1 MAFTY
6 TDLVD
11 NDHNMLIQS
20 QWPGQQAEF
29 INSWRPKGACLEQ
42 LVAHHLSLSPH
53 RCRVAS
59 HEDWLSGS
67 FNLCIPVDVE
77 RHPRVLVRLPFP
89 HRFRSHTSPDMASE
103 KIRNEAGTFAWLSKH
118 CPNVPIPRLWA
129 FGLSD
134 GRSFRSLAQVSWARW
149 LYEWLRRKL
158 QQGLFDN
165 NRWHPF
171 APSNCPI
178 RLSTGYLIMDYIE
191 PQQGS
196 MLSTKWPSAN
206 QHHRRTL
213 FRSLANILL
222 DLIQVPLP
230 RIGSFRALDNGEVTL
245 SGRPLTAA
253 LASLE
258 AQNIPSEIPPLKTYC
273 SADTYIDDL
282 LHCHDTRLRDQPNAV
297 DGILDAK
304 GQMATVVVLKALKSH
319 FADRNLREG
328 PFMLQLTDLHESNI
342 FVDHQYNI
350 TSIVDLEWCCSLPIE
365 MQQPQ
370 FWLSGQEGNDFLR
383 EADPRMEASFLA
395 TYRGFLEVLDSERI
409 KRDSRSRLSFNPK
422 RILEAAIEKKSHWYF
437 AAVSNPRN
445 AYSFLID
452 YIQPLFAP
460 SHGEPTEAA
469 IFQDTFAPYYTVGA
483 LDLALEKVKE
493 KTFYDSELRALVDDQ
508 TTAL

>member
-1 MAFTY
+1 MAMTSRVKRVSIASSIFKSVHRRGRSGEHAKTGFGCLFIQEGVALHPFALLSRILAMAFTY

-20 QWPGQQAEF
+20 QRPGQQAEF

-67 FNLCIPVDVE
+67 FNLCIPVDIE

-89 HRFRSHTSPDMASE
+89 HRFRSHTSPGMASE

-165 NRWHPF
+165 NRWNPF
-171 APSNCPI
+171 APSYCPI
-178 RLSTGYLIMDYIE
+178 RLSTGYLIMNYIE

-245 SGRPLTAA
+245 SGHPLTAA

-258 AQNIPSEIPPLKTYC
+258 AQNTPSY
-273 SADTYIDDL
+273 
-282 LHCHDTRLRDQPNAV
+282 
-297 DGILDAK
+297 
-304 GQMATVVVLKALKSH
+304 
-319 FADRNLREG
+319 
-328 PFMLQLTDLHESNI
+328 PFNHS
-342 FVDHQYNI
+342 
-350 TSIVDLEWCCSLPIE
+350 
-365 MQQPQ
+365 
-370 FWLSGQEGNDFLR
+370 
-383 EADPRMEASFLA
+383 
-395 TYRGFLEVLDSERI
+395 
-409 KRDSRSRLSFNPK
+409 
-422 RILEAAIEKKSHWYF
+422 
-437 AAVSNPRN
+437 
-445 AYSFLID
+445 
-452 YIQPLFAP
+452 
-460 SHGEPTEAA
+460 EPTRAA
-469 IFQDTFAPYYTVGA
+469 A
-483 LDLALEKVKE
+483 L
-493 KTFYDSELRALVDDQ
+493 
-508 TTAL
+508 